1 MCWQQGSSTIRT
13 GQTYTTAGWAGR
25 AACESKNPVQ
35 EGRVCEVWHRAH
47 EETLLSWEAV
57 MDYLYEYI
65 STSSWYPWNINIQNQ
80 WRGRRQLKLCCCRRG
95 TCVVVMSK
103 KHQDSSNR
111 ILISTVNMVNVIENM
126 HEKIDESIWKVLQ
139 DRNFSQALCS
149 PSHYFLMD

>member
-103 KHQDSSNR
+103 KNQDSWKR
-111 ILISTVNMVNVIENM
+111 ILISIMNLANVIENM
-126 HEKIDESIWKVLQ
+126 HKRQELFTSFVITITLFS
-139 DRNFSQALCS
+139 DRLTIC
-149 PSHYFLMD
+149 LL